1 MIGAALVG
9 LLACEEGAPPDAAV
23 VRDGPRPPDVV
34 LVSLDTTR
42 ADATDADT
50 APNLA
55 ALAARGVRFE
65 GALAHAPTTL
75 SSHSSVFTGLD
86 PHRHGVVRNG
96 HKLREDVATLAER
109 FRDAGYATR
118 GVAGASVLDDE
129 TGIARGFQLWDTKF
143 TVERERRH
151 EAVAADVTARAIRRA
166 GKRAEG
172 KPLLLF
178 VHYFDAHAPYAA
190 PEPWTRKFGDPAYA
204 GPFDGTPTATK
215 ALGNALKAEKADPA
229 DLAEARA
236 RYRGEVAYAD
246 AELGRLLAT
255 LELHDPIVAV
265 FGDHGEMLGEE
276 RERPIGHGADVD
288 LPATHVPLVIA
299 GPGVPA
305 GVRVEG
311 AVGLQDLGATLL
323 ALAGVGGGLGD
334 GVDLAPLWAGAP
346 ADRLVPMEATQPD
359 ARERKDAW
367 PNLSMERGVARG
379 SHLLVAQPWLDE
391 PPRLYGLAP
400 GQPPVDDAEVRGELD
415 AALRTWDAKAPGYA
429 GADVSPE
436 MDEALRALGYRE

>member
-1 MIGAALVG
+1 MIGAALAWFVG
-9 LLACEEGAPPDAAV
+9 CGG
-23 VRDGPRPPDVV
+23 GPRPPDVV

-42 ADATDADT
+42 ADMTDPET
-50 APNLA
+50 APHLA

-75 SSHSSVFTGLD
+75 SSHASVFTGLD

-96 HKLREDVATLAER
+96 HTLREDVATLAER
-109 FRDAGYATR
+109 FRDAGYATK
-118 GVAGASVLDDE
+118 GIAGASVLAKE
-129 TGIARGFQLWDTKF
+129 TGISRGFRLWDAHF
-143 TVERERRH
+143 TVTRDRRH
-151 EAVAADVTARAIRRA
+151 EALASDVTERALSRF
-166 GKRAEG
+166 GMRAEG
-172 KPLLLF
+172 TPLLLF

-190 PEPWTRKFGDPAYA
+190 PDPWTRKFADAAYA
-204 GPFDGTPTATK
+204 GPFDGTPAATK
-215 ALGNALKAEKADPA
+215 ALGDALKAGTADAA

-236 RYRGEVAYAD
+236 RYRGEIAYVD

-255 LELHDPIVAV
+255 LKLRDPIVAV
-265 FGDHGEMLGEE
+265 FGDHGEILGEE
-276 RERPIGHGADVD
+276 RDRPLGHGADVD

-323 ALAGVGGGLGD
+323 ALVGLEGGLGD
-334 GVDLAPLWAGAP
+334 GVDLAPRWAGAP
-346 ADRLVPMEATQPD
+346 ADRLVPLEATQPD
-359 ARERKDAW
+359 SRERKDAW
-367 PNLSMERGVARG
+367 PNLAMERGMARG
-379 SHLLVAQPWLDE
+379 GHLLVRQPWLGDTS
-391 PPRLYGLAP
+391 RLYRLAP
-400 GQPPVDDAEVRGELD
+400 GQPPADDAAVQGELD
-415 AALRTWDAKAPGYA
+415 AALRAWDAKAPGYA